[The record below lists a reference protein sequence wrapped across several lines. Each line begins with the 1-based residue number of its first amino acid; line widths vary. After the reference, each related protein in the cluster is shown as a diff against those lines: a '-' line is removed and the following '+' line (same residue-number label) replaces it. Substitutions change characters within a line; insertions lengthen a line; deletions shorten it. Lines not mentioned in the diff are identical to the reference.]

1 MKYKIYYKIYIMAV
15 RIDDKLYQMYD
26 ISRYFKDVLTLAHFV
41 DDTYDKLQYVQCPD
55 FDKGYYKIPRF
66 ILKTRKGK
74 NKLYLY
80 PELDTKTNSITMKGG
95 IFTDK
100 NVKLDSLDGW
110 DGLCNHGCTAIAL
123 ETEYTRNK
131 KKGTLLLGK
140 NSKII
145 VVDSFVYDCR
155 EETGLPK
162 ALHDYSMHHTD
173 VLQPDIAADIN
184 SQTMLG
190 CDKDTPPQ
198 RVMRCGDPV
207 IVNKEEFKKIIEESV
222 NKEQVKTIIEE
233 NEEDDDPPPEYTLG
247 DYTPGGGKSRRIRKS
262 RRKNIRKSKRS
273 KKNRKTRKNY
283 K

>member
-1 MKYKIYYKIYIMAV
+1 MAV

-55 FDKGYYKIPRF
+55 FDKGYYKIPLF
-66 ILKTRKGK
+66 ILKKRKGK

-80 PELDTKTNSITMKGG
+80 PELDTKTNTITMKGG
-95 IFTDK
+95 IFTDD

-110 DGLCNHGCTAIAL
+110 DGLCNNGCTAIAL
-123 ETEYTRNK
+123 ETEYERNK
-131 KKGTLLLGK
+131 KKGTVVLGK
-140 NSKII
+140 NSNII
-145 VVDSFVYDCR
+145 FVDSFVYDCR
-155 EETGLPK
+155 KETGLPK
-162 ALHDYSMHHTD
+162 ALHDYSMHYTD
-173 VLQPDIAADIN
+173 VLQPDIAAN
-184 SQTMLG
+184 YNMKEMLG
-190 CDKDTPPQ
+190 CRIDPPQ
-198 RVMRCGDPV
+198 RIMNCGEPV

-233 NEEDDDPPPEYTLG
+233 NEEDDDPPP